1 MNDSNFPPILED
13 AESGL
18 DINDNEQS
26 PVVLFTSVYSKSSLP
41 KGSVTFQ
48 QVIEEIQKEKE
59 AEKALIE
66 KTLNAFATAKK
77 KTEENVIDKNAKN
90 YRWKMA
96 SVKMLSRSKSQ
107 RDSISK

>member
-1 MNDSNFPPILED
+1 MED

-77 KTEENVIDKNAKN
+77 KRKKT
-90 YRWKMA
+90 
-96 SVKMLSRSKSQ
+96 L
-107 RDSISK
+107 